1 MNEPTGYTAL
11 DLVGFTDQG
20 EYASNKN
27 YVKNDLVHYQ
37 GNTWRC
43 LVDDTMGVQPTE
55 GLNWTLF
62 IGQPS
67 NLVEAII
74 APIEETVAIAAHS
87 VGSMLIYS
95 DTLYEVIEPIAIGDT
110 LVDFADD
117 PTNANIKVAPKVE
130 EQIGAIKTDLEDA
143 ETNIGKAYKTDDSA
157 STTIQDTDYVPML
170 EGNTKKKTLWSTI
183 VSKIKSALATVATSG
198 DYNDLINQPTIPTI
212 PGVVSKTANGLAPQ
226 LPNETATTKYLRQ
239 DGSWQVPPDNNTTYS
254 AGTGTT
260 ITGSNNAI
268 NVTYGTAANT
278 ACQGNDSRL
287 SNKRE
292 PTSHA
297 STGTG
302 YGVGNASNYGH
313 VRLSDTYTS
322 SVGAAAN
329 SIGASQTALYNAY
342 TALKDGHANNADRAT
357 YVWSGAEG
365 TAYTVIYRATNIPL
379 MNMTESAGTYFYDDA
394 GVGIKT
400 KDQSAWANMYA
411 KAFNTMSSRKVKHS
425 ISKITESD
433 ANKLL
438 NLEPVSFIYNYD
450 KTNTINFGLIA
461 EDVEAIYPSVVTDGP
476 DGKFIDYSKFVPF
489 LIKEIQILKNQ
500 IDSVK

>member
-74 APIEETVAIAAHS
+74 APIEETVAIATHP
-87 VGSMLIYS
+87 VGSMLIHS
-95 DTLYEVIEPIAIGDT
+95 DTLYEVIDDIAIGDT

-183 VSKIKSALATVATSG
+183 VSKIKSALATVASSG
-198 DYNDLINQPTIPTI
+198 SYNDLSNKPGVVSTSANGLAPKVTDTSKYLRGDGTWQSPPNTTY
-212 PGVVSKTANGLAPQ
+212 GVVSKTANGLAPQ

-239 DGSWQVPPDNNTTYS
+239 DGNWAAPPDNNTTYS

-260 ITGSNNAI
+260 ISGSNNAI
-268 NVTYGTAANT
+268 NVTYGTSANT

-329 SIGASQTALYNAY
+329 SIGASQTALYNVY
-342 TALKDGHANNADRAT
+342 HFADSMTQNSLVMAHNDWTKTLTCQSASIHFFVIMGGLLRV
-357 YVWSGAEG
+357 VWFSGAS
-365 TAYTVIYRATNIPL
+365 N
-379 MNMTESAGTYFYDDA
+379 
-394 GVGIKT
+394 VGIYDAT
-400 KDQSAWANMYA
+400 GTVVAQGSNNSA
-411 KAFNTMSSRKVKHS
+411 TEGG
-425 ISKITESD
+425 ITYTRNGTNLTITRTDES
-433 ANKLL
+433 
-438 NLEPVSFIYNYD
+438 
-450 KTNTINFGLIA
+450 TITIIGIR
-461 EDVEAIYPSVVTDGP
+461 
-476 DGKFIDYSKFVPF
+476 
-489 LIKEIQILKNQ
+489 
-500 IDSVK
+500 